1 MHLSQG
7 EVCTLEGLVDGVRE
21 TCKEIGTG
29 GFELT
34 RVGGEHEFN
43 ELADIVREH

>member
-7 EVCTLEGLVDGVRE
+7 EVCALEGLVDGVRE

-34 RVGGEHEFN
+34 GEGAEHEFN
-43 ELADIVREH
+43 VLADMVREH